1 LIEVL
6 FIGGGKDGTLSKVPA
21 KKTNRRIPDLVR
33 FAASA
38 PMPEMRDFCTR
49 RQDSDLFHTEWY
61 ELQLVSFWG
70 RSLWVY
76 VSEGLLGSQQRDDFL
91 KRSEVS
97 QKLRDLVDIQEEP
110 R

>member
-1 LIEVL
+1 MIEVL
-6 FIGGGKDGTLSKVPA
+6 FIGGSRDRTLSKVPA
-21 KKTNRRIPDLVR
+21 KKTNRRIPDIVR
-33 FAASA
+33 LPLPLLEEAIKSRGDAFY
-38 PMPEMRDFCTR
+38 
-49 RQDSDLFHTEWY
+49 LEWY

-76 VSEGLLGSQQRDDFL
+76 VLEGLLGSQQRDDFL